1 MVQAL
6 TLRAAAGH
14 AAAAGYWK
22 RVEGFCTANS
32 RAFAAHGCGESA
44 NTLPDGPHL
53 PPTAHEPMGVCA
65 HNSIN
70 VQGCSSADIHR
81 AKLTHICALAREG
94 PGRNSRARHWARLR
108 HTSDDAGSGR
118 ATTPGDHAANLGAT
132 MLDPCYTRLRRPT
145 SRRRTRHAVHPE
157 STLLLSVQN
166 ALALISSL
174 YYTHAP
180 QLLTRHRQRARS
192 HTRKSLLVAPSPH
205 VPHTHEHSSDVP
217 NLESPNPRS
226 I

>member
-22 RVEGFCTANS
+22 RVEGFA
-32 RAFAAHGCGESA
+32 R
-44 NTLPDGPHL
+44 
-53 PPTAHEPMGVCA
+53 PTAERSPPMGVGSQPTPSRMVRISPPLPTSPWACA
-65 HNSIN
+65 HTTPSTCKVARARTSIE
-70 VQGCSSADIHR
+70 QAHTRTR
-81 AKLTHICALAREG
+81 ATREE
-94 PGRNSRARHWARLR
+94 PGRDSRVRHWARLR

-132 MLDPCYTRLRRPT
+132 MLDTCYTRLRWPT
-145 SRRRTRHAVHPE
+145 SRRRTRHAVHLE
-157 STLLLSVQN
+157 STLLLSIQN

-180 QLLTRHRQRARS
+180 QLLTRRRQRVR
-192 HTRKSLLVAPSPH
+192 HTSTFTHQAQSSPGLVSNPQG
-205 VPHTHEHSSDVP
+205 SSGKKCFY
-217 NLESPNPRS
+217 RTA
-226 I
+226 

>member
-1 MVQAL
+1 MHGQQQSVRRPWVWGVSQHPPGWSASPPHCP
-6 TLRAAAGH
+6 R
-14 AAAAGYWK
+14 
-22 RVEGFCTANS
+22 
-32 RAFAAHGCGESA
+32 AHGRVHTQLHQRARLLERG
-44 NTLPDGPHL
+44 HL
-53 PPTAHEPMGVCA
+53 
-65 HNSIN
+65 
-70 VQGCSSADIHR
+70 SSKTHTHMR
-81 AKLTHICALAREG
+81 ATREG

-180 QLLTRHRQRARS
+180 QLLTRRRQRVRHTSTFTHRAPDVSLPRLKSRQRRLHSRRS
-192 HTRKSLLVAPSPH
+192 S
-205 VPHTHEHSSDVP
+205 
-217 NLESPNPRS
+217 
-226 I
+226 